1 MSGRVGVGV
10 GQIEPARL
18 RVGDA
23 GAPLDLLDQIGR
35 GRRLRKSTTQPLALK
50 RLCNQARGVGCE
62 QQPRRNTM
70 RPSKTQARTHAAS
83 FRD

>member
-1 MSGRVGVGV
+1 MSVRVGVGV
-10 GQIEPARL
+10 GQTEPARL

-35 GRRLRKSTTQPLALK
+35 RRRLRKSTTQPLALK
-50 RLCNQARGVGCE
+50 RLCNQAKGALGVGSNRVATQCGRA
-62 QQPRRNTM
+62 RR
-70 RPSKTQARTHAAS
+70 RRTHAAS